1 MKRGPVA
8 YDWEINMTHNPAEK
22 QFAQSVLDVLANGPD
37 AGMNIR
43 QIGAVL
49 GISDVRW
56 DLHYHISQVIWAHI
70 GSGVI
75 ERSQQSEGFRL
86 VQPQQHR

>member
-1 MKRGPVA
+1 VA

-49 GISDVRW
+49 GI
-56 DLHYHISQVIWAHI
+56 
-70 GSGVI
+70 
-75 ERSQQSEGFRL
+75 
-86 VQPQQHR
+86 